1 VALYDKEDVKGKVVV
16 SLGAPKIFEHKGI
29 KLELIG
35 IIENLRD
42 KKDTSKFLNL
52 TNELSPIGILTN
64 ETTKFDFTFP
74 SVQKPYETY
83 KGTMV
88 NVRYYLKVTIATK
101 FRSSNMNRNS
111 LW

>member
-1 VALYDKEDVKGKVVV
+1 M
-16 SLGAPKIFEHKGI
+16 
-29 KLELIG
+29 IG
-35 IIENLRD
+35 LIENLKD

-64 ETTKFDFTFP
+64 ESTPFDFSFP

-83 KGTMV
+83 KGAMV

-101 FRSSNMNRNS
+101 FRSS
-111 LW
+111 